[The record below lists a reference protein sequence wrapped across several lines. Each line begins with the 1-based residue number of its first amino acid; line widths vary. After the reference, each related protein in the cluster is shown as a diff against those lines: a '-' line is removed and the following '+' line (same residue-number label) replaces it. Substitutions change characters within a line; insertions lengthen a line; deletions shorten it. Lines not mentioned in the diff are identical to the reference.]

1 MSEINSNL
9 KNLINL
15 GPFEP
20 KADQSYYILAAGNP
34 NYALTANAYYST
46 KLQIQSQMS
55 GFWQRKNKYCNGLT
69 EKMSESSSQNKLV
82 FQVFF
87 FFVEAV
93 SGGPLPLQSRR
104 GWPRRNASR
113 SHPSGGSPKD
123 PEKCKKCSEIWG
135 YGVLDCSFT
144 LEKLNEDVVVKLI
157 LSDMTIN
164 IDVDQGVQA
173 VGEVALDIWLW
184 ADLRDGNSCSQLD
197 GCLRIAGLRTGS
209 IVGWSGQ
216 IYSLRAD

>member
-87 FFVEAV
+87 SWRLSVGDLCRFSPEGDDQEEMHLEVIHLVEVPKTQKSA
-93 SGGPLPLQSRR
+93 
-104 GWPRRNASR
+104 RNVQ
-113 SHPSGGSPKD
+113 K
-123 PEKCKKCSEIWG
+123 
-135 YGVLDCSFT
+135 YGAT
-144 LEKLNEDVVVKLI
+144 E
-157 LSDMTIN
+157 
-164 IDVDQGVQA
+164 
-173 VGEVALDIWLW
+173 
-184 ADLRDGNSCSQLD
+184 
-197 GCLRIAGLRTGS
+197 
-209 IVGWSGQ
+209 
-216 IYSLRAD
+216 Y